1 MNATSRQGWTKHF
14 AFAVLKRYRELLL
27 FVAIFSACGVMVV
40 RQTVMNQSRHVELRE
55 AFILLYNRGY
65 YEEAE
70 RLYLR
75 LLEEMTELSDREM
88 MDDFQRTLTLV
99 DPQTPSPTNMIWNY
113 HWTLSNKLEKRAA
126 SAMTRAIR
134 LANED

>member
-1 MNATSRQGWTKHF
+1 MKPMSHRGWTRHF
-14 AFAVLKRYRELLL
+14 VVAVLKRYRELLL
-27 FVAIFSACGVMVV
+27 FVAVFACCGVMVV
-40 RQTVMNQSRHVELRE
+40 RQTVVNQSKHVELRE

-70 RLYLR
+70 RIYLR
-75 LLEEMTELSDREM
+75 LLAEMTDLSDREL

-99 DPQTPSPTNMIWNY
+99 DPHTPAPTNLVWNY

-126 SAMTRAIR
+126 SAMTRAIK

>member
-1 MNATSRQGWTKHF
+1 
-14 AFAVLKRYRELLL
+14 
-27 FVAIFSACGVMVV
+27 MVV
-40 RQTVMNQSRHVELRE
+40 RQTVVNQSKHVELRE

-75 LLEEMTELSDREM
+75 LLDEMTGLSDREL

-99 DPQTPSPTNMIWNY
+99 DPHTPAPTNMV
-113 HWTLSNKLEKRAA
+113 
-126 SAMTRAIR
+126 
-134 LANED
+134 

>member
-1 MNATSRQGWTKHF
+1 
-14 AFAVLKRYRELLL
+14 
-27 FVAIFSACGVMVV
+27 MVV
-40 RQTVMNQSRHVELRE
+40 RQAVKNQSRHVELRE

-65 YEEAE
+65 YEEAN
-70 RLYLR
+70 RIYVR
-75 LLEEMTELSDREM
+75 LLDGMTGLSNEEL

-99 DPQTPSPTNMIWNY
+99 DPQTPSPTNLIWNY